1 MVYWWNICG
10 SLHESCGVCV
20 CVCVSVCVRE
30 RTFINTFKILECRYG
45 TQLYK
50 IHPSNHSSFIWS
62 HICASVCI
70 FLILLWQQQ
79 FEAGVSCRCL
89 QLAALHLTPRS
100 DYRRSESSDVHPPRT
115 ARLSASSSGVL
126 RPWLY
131 FFFFAHYVTDGWR
144 GRTLPDLTETRR
156 ESDTVP
162 SCCWLI
168 YSEQRGS
175 ERMDQDAARI
185 ISALKTWNCLLVLSV
200 TWYSMCY
207 YHKLQHLKLFFLP
220 SLWTAWRLWLYSLV
234 SFKASLF

>member
-1 MVYWWNICG
+1 MVLNYTKSILLTIHRSFGVTSVHLFVFSWFFCG
-10 SLHESCGVCV
+10 SSSLRLECRVAVCSWQLFIWRLGRIIDAQSRQMSILLALRDCLPRHQESCG
-20 CVCVSVCVRE
+20 RG
-30 RTFINTFKILECRYG
+30 FI
-45 TQLYK
+45 
-50 IHPSNHSSFIWS
+50 
-62 HICASVCI
+62 
-70 FLILLWQQQ
+70 
-79 FEAGVSCRCL
+79 
-89 QLAALHLTPRS
+89 
-100 DYRRSESSDVHPPRT
+100 
-115 ARLSASSSGVL
+115 
-126 RPWLY
+126 

-168 YSEQRGS
+168 YSEQSGS